1 MSDGPG
7 IVTAEA
13 AGGRGAIAG
22 WRRPAPAGWLR
33 RGLRWARSSW
43 VDLVWAAFV
52 GVNLLGMREMG
63 AWSTIPFLV
72 IWVSLTL
79 VYGLR
84 MWRLQPAIL
93 TVAVVTLATGGIIV
107 GQVVDGQQEA
117 DYLVE
122 VPLVALMFLAMVWH
136 GRRRQAALL
145 ERLAA
150 MEEVQRV
157 SRENL
162 RLLEQQQLF
171 LVDASHELGTPI
183 TVALGH
189 AELIEQTV
197 TDNMVA
203 EDARVVIG
211 ELARLRRLSSRMLL
225 LASVGSPGFLDL
237 APVGVDSIVMEA
249 LGRWGYAP
257 RRWRLGEVAEATVP
271 GDGDRLAVAID
282 ALLENAVAHTDKD
295 DHIELSVRVEDGH
308 VILAVTDSGCGIP
321 EADLERI
328 FGRFSRATPYRSR
341 EVGGFGLGLPTAVAI
356 AEAHHGSVRVN
367 STVGQGSTFELLIPA
382 GPTAAVNG
390 MAEAY
395 GAPTAAQAD
404 ASLPSPLAGGVAG
417 CRHLRQRP
425 VHGGG
430 ERDPAIHPGQP
441 QQLPG
446 LRPGADCVQGG
457 AVRRGAAGRAD
468 QDPEPGRIDE
478 GDSVQ
483 VDDQRLPVV
492 CQRKQAF
499 PEPGHGGRVD
509 IPGDRGNHN
518 AAFAAYR
525 DRQLITHGLPP
536 IPHRDARP
544 IR

>member
-1 MSDGPG
+1 VSGISGGPG
-7 IVTAEA
+7 IGTAEA
-13 AGGRGAIAG
+13 ASGRGGIMR
-22 WRRPAPAGWLR
+22 WRRLALGRWLR
-33 RGLRWARSSW
+33 RGLRWVRSSW
-43 VDLVWAAFV
+43 VDIVWAVFV

-63 AWSTIPFLV
+63 AWSTVPFLV

-79 VYGLR
+79 VYGFR

-107 GQVVDGQQEA
+107 AQVVDGQQEA

-189 AELIEQTV
+189 AELIEQSV
-197 TDNMVA
+197 TDKMVA

-225 LASVGSPGFLDL
+225 LASAGSPGFLDL
-237 APVGVDSIVMEA
+237 APVGVDSIVIEA
-249 LGRWGYAP
+249 LDRWGYTS

-271 GDGDRLAVAID
+271 GDRDRLAVALD
-282 ALLENAVAHTDKD
+282 ALLENAIAHTDKD
-295 DHIELSVRVEDGH
+295 DRIELSARVEDGH
-308 VILAVTDSGCGIP
+308 VILAVADSGCGIP

-341 EVGGFGLGLPTAVAI
+341 EVGGFGLGLPTAAAI

-367 STVGQGSTFELLIPA
+367 STVGKGSTFELLIPA
-382 GPTAAVNG
+382 GPAAAVNG
-390 MAEAY
+390 NA
-395 GAPTAAQAD
+395 GARGASSAPKAD
-404 ASLPSPLAGGVAG
+404 AS
-417 CRHLRQRP
+417 
-425 VHGGG
+425 
-430 ERDPAIHPGQP
+430 
-441 QQLPG
+441 
-446 LRPGADCVQGG
+446 
-457 AVRRGAAGRAD
+457 
-468 QDPEPGRIDE
+468 
-478 GDSVQ
+478 
-483 VDDQRLPVV
+483 
-492 CQRKQAF
+492 
-499 PEPGHGGRVD
+499 
-509 IPGDRGNHN
+509 
-518 AAFAAYR
+518 
-525 DRQLITHGLPP
+525 
-536 IPHRDARP
+536 
-544 IR
+544 

>member
-1 MSDGPG
+1 
-7 IVTAEA
+7 V
-13 AGGRGAIAG
+13 
-22 WRRPAPAGWLR
+22 
-33 RGLRWARSSW
+33 
-43 VDLVWAAFV
+43 VFV
-52 GVNLLGMREMG
+52 GINLLGMHEMG

-93 TVAVVTLATGGIIV
+93 TVATVSLATGAIIV

-183 TVALGH
+183 TIALGH
-189 AELIEQTV
+189 AELIERSA
-197 TDNMVA
+197 TDPTAA

-225 LASVGSPGFLDL
+225 LASAGSPSFLNV
-237 APVGVDSIVMEA
+237 APVGADTIVLEA
-249 LGRWGYAP
+249 LDRWGYTA
-257 RRWRLGEVAEATVP
+257 RRWRLGEVAEVTIP
-271 GDGDRLAVAID
+271 GDADRLAAALD
-282 ALLENAVAHTDKD
+282 ALLENAIAHTDED
-295 DHIELSVRVEDGH
+295 DRIELSARLEDEH
-308 VILAVTDSGCGIP
+308 VILTVADSGCGIP

-341 EVGGFGLGLPTAVAI
+341 EAGGFGLGLPTVAAI

-367 STVGQGSTFELLIPA
+367 STLGEGSAFELLIPA
-382 GPTAAVNG
+382 GPAVNRN
-390 MAEAY
+390 A
-395 GAPTAAQAD
+395 GASRPPG
-404 ASLPSPLAGGVAG
+404 PSTSAG
-417 CRHLRQRP
+417 
-425 VHGGG
+425 
-430 ERDPAIHPGQP
+430 
-441 QQLPG
+441 
-446 LRPGADCVQGG
+446 
-457 AVRRGAAGRAD
+457 
-468 QDPEPGRIDE
+468 
-478 GDSVQ
+478 
-483 VDDQRLPVV
+483 
-492 CQRKQAF
+492 
-499 PEPGHGGRVD
+499 
-509 IPGDRGNHN
+509 
-518 AAFAAYR
+518 
-525 DRQLITHGLPP
+525 
-536 IPHRDARP
+536 
-544 IR
+544 